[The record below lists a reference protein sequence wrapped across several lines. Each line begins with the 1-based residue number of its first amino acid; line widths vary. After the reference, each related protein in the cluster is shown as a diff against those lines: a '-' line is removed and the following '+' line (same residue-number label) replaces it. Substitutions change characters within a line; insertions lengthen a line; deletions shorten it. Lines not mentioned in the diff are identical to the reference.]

1 MCSCQGYFLP
11 VELSSQEQQLT
22 EGNFKGRCPAEAF
35 TGTKI
40 DLTGKSGEA
49 SGIENLQVGGFGA
62 VFADEPIAVLIR
74 PAHPG
79 RVRRRKEKGTL
90 FSTAE
95 VSSCLSNSLPRSGV
109 TERKGVCPLSQYFFI
124 LLHLHCKLKVYQQR
138 WFARLRASMHSPLD
152 SKGAER
158 YNAS

>member
-1 MCSCQGYFLP
+1 MP

-62 VFADEPIAVLIR
+62 VFADEPIAVLVR

-79 RVRRRKEKGTL
+79 RVRRRKEKGN
-90 FSTAE
+90 
-95 VSSCLSNSLPRSGV
+95 VVQRSGDFV
-109 TERKGVCPLSQYFFI
+109 VFGK
-124 LLHLHCKLKVYQQR
+124 LLATIR
-138 WFARLRASMHSPLD
+138 RD
-152 SKGAER
+152 GA
-158 YNAS
+158 